1 LLLYAAA
8 QLAGVEPS
16 EARIELRNWGETDPQ
31 GRALIKAAILVQQV
45 IGLLIPIAL
54 FWLAYLVVR
63 SPWLALLVSLVYML
77 DLPSVS
83 YQFVLL
89 PETLAQLLVVTMLCL
104 AAWTLR
110 EPSWRKVVALAIT
123 TGLGVWTKAALLV
136 LVPGIALVTV
146 LADWTRW
153 RVGLRH
159 GLVYVAV
166 VACFPLFWA
175 LANHHERGRFFYTK
189 NLSITL
195 QNYSARHFAAMDID
209 DPRLAVLQDHV
220 RKALQTSPYY
230 AVKRAY
236 PETAAALGLRDN
248 FQMYLFADQVNHL
261 VLRRTWPQFLREAL
275 ARNGQAWSDRFLDVK
290 NIYVTRELSALCN
303 RDVRRYNRLLLGR
316 HAGAAL
322 LALVALTIALHRR
335 DRLLINILLF
345 FYLCAVVFVFAAAA
359 LDHTCPR

>member
-1 LLLYAAA
+1 M
-8 QLAGVEPS
+8 
-16 EARIELRNWGETDPQ
+16 
-31 GRALIKAAILVQQV
+31 

-104 AAWTLR
+104 AGWTLR
-110 EPSWRKVVALAIT
+110 APSWRKVAAVAIT

-136 LVPGIALVTV
+136 LVPGIALVIV
-146 LADWTRW
+146 LADWRCW

-159 GLVYVAV
+159 GLLYAAV
-166 VACFPLFWA
+166 VSCFLLSWA
-175 LANHHERGRFFYTK
+175 LANHHARDRFFFTK

-195 QNYSARHFAAMDID
+195 QNYSARHFAAMDVD
-209 DPRLAVLQDHV
+209 DPRLAVLQDNV
-220 RKALQTSPYY
+220 RQALQTSPYY
-230 AVKRAY
+230 AIKRAY

-248 FQMYLFADQVNHL
+248 FQMYLFADEVNHL

-275 ARNGQAWSDRFLDVK
+275 ARNGQAWSDRFRDVK

-303 RDVRRYNRLLLGR
+303 RDLRRYNRLLLGR

-322 LALVALTIALHRR
+322 LALIVLTIALHRR
-335 DRLLINILLF
+335 DRLLITTLLF
-345 FYLCAVVFVFAAAA
+345 FYLCAVIVVFAAAA
-359 LDHTCPR
+359 LDEVEVLRHAMAVRPVINALSVLCFGLIVRRLVLHRLRRAEHAL